1 MLKILLTVRKK
12 RKIIPIAI
20 GLSLVSVIVGGGLWL
35 NHPSST
41 IKGVPVSIVLM
52 TLGDQT
58 AREALLDR
66 NKTALHHRLN
76 QLGVEE
82 QIKAFYRPQIQDE
95 AELDRHIHQLFY
107 NNIGYVGQ
115 AYYVDG
121 AGILHY
127 RIPPDNSFR
136 KWFKLAYAAG
146 VVIGSKQENGIQY
159 VISPNGDVAPFKD
172 IESVFPADMLEQMIR
187 VKTQSNVAK

>member
-1 MLKILLTVRKK
+1 MNKK

-20 GLSLVSVIVGGGLWL
+20 GLLVVSVAVGGWLWL
-35 NHPSST
+35 SHPAST
-41 IKGVPVSIVLM
+41 IKGVPVSVVLKS
-52 TLGDQT
+52 LGDPA
-58 AREALLDR
+58 AREALLDK
-66 NKTALHHRLN
+66 NKNALHNRLN

-82 QIKAFYRPQIQDE
+82 EVKAFYRPKIQDE

-127 RIPPDNSFR
+127 KQPPDDSFR

-146 VVIGSKQENGIQY
+146 VVVGSKQENGIQY
-159 VISPNGDVAPFKD
+159 VISPRGDIAPYKD
-172 IESVFPADMLEQMIR
+172 IETVFPADMLEKMIQ
-187 VKTQSNVAK
+187 VKTQPSGAK